1 MKPIHLAWSGLQ
13 SYREKQEID
22 FTMLCDAGVFGIFGP
37 TGSGK
42 STILDAMTLALYGK
56 VERASNGTQ
65 GILNHAENVVYVS
78 FTFELSHADGPRRY
92 RIDRQFKRASDVSV
106 NSTLCRLIEIH
117 LDRSHPFIHSESALF
132 DAANAKV
139 EQIVLADKAADVNIQ
154 VQQILGLTMQ
164 DFSRAVVLPQ
174 GKFAEFLA
182 LKGTDRRQMLQ
193 RLFHLEHYGDVLNAK
208 ISQRTKETDMT
219 MKQVAA
225 EQQGLGDAS
234 ELALQASKAQLAEAE
249 QLARQQRMLLE
260 QIMQQWE
267 EQKQIRSL
275 QQERLALEAQRSE
288 LSMHAVRVNQQEKQL
303 KSADQA
309 GRIHHFLQEW
319 EGANQQLLEIEAQL
333 EQKTQQFNAA
343 TKQNE
348 LFSEEHELRKAELI
362 SQDASLQVRMEQL
375 KQAMSLESD
384 IQRGR
389 LLENELLAKQT
400 HFKQQLAD
408 FVLELQKKQDIH
420 KRAMDKQ
427 NELNEELKKLDVKAE
442 FRQLLQ
448 SAMRD
453 KHRIE
458 ITQAQV
464 NEGSLQIHVQQQQ
477 INEEQSNLETF
488 SDLQK
493 SHHFRL
499 LQLLDLTEKA
509 MDSYYPAAQN
519 AERLPQHIMQ
529 VIERCKQAARAEETR
544 HMVDNLAHQL
554 QMGQPCPVCGSTEH
568 PTPAKGLVEESNNHL
583 HHSADMD
590 KLEQLHSQAQQL
602 RSNQQRLAMQWSDL
616 RQKLAE
622 ATQNAYSEA
631 AAASANAAAIKLPIL
646 ESDSTL
652 NDLTYK
658 MLEEDYQTT
667 AVQLQSVG
675 QKWQQLTDEMKKAIL
690 QKSEESQRLTEAGA
704 QIQAKQAVFNSLQS
718 KYELVEKE
726 LQQQIALWSA
736 NYKQLSFET
745 VQQEADKLS
754 EMDRIAEQ
762 LRGRLEQSI
771 PFIEMKWREIQEL
784 LLQNGE
790 IEKQIIQIETELKG
804 QQQLNKELL
813 NQFSARL
820 GTPFGEGVSLEG
832 LMNELEQLL
841 LHLRQNELNARQQK
855 EQFQTELQQL
865 NECYI
870 SLRQASESAK
880 QIALKTEKNWIEAI
894 AKTEFSDEH
903 EVKKALLSA
912 DTIFKWQAEVNQ
924 HREQSSLW
932 TAKWVEINDKLL
944 DRAISEQEWFIA
956 EGRLAEAR
964 AEDERVLQNRAK
976 AERDL
981 EQLQTKHSRWCEL
994 EEKGQ
999 SLKQLYADL
1008 IKLQTVLRG
1017 NAFVE
1022 YIAEEQLIQVSK
1034 VASERLGQL
1043 TRQRFALEVD
1053 SSGGFVIRD
1062 DANGGIKRPVG
1073 TLSGGETFLASLALA
1088 LALSAQIQLNGQYP
1102 LEFFFLDEGFGTLDP
1117 DLLETVVDALEKL
1130 HIDRLTVGVISHVP
1144 ELRARLPRK
1153 LIVQSA
1159 EPGGRGSQVFIES

>member
-65 GILNHAENVVYVS
+65 GILNHAENVVFVS

-208 ISQRTKETDMT
+208 ISQRTKDTEMT

-234 ELALQASKAQLAEAE
+234 ELALQAAKDQLVEAE
-249 QLARQQRMLLE
+249 QLAKQQRMLLE
-260 QIMQQWE
+260 QITLQWE
-267 EQKQIRSL
+267 EQKQIRSW

-288 LSMHAVRVNQQEKQL
+288 LSMHAVRVNQQEMQL

-319 EGANQQLLEIEAQL
+319 EAANQQLLEIEDQL
-333 EQKTQQFNAA
+333 EQKTQQYNVA

-348 LFSEEHELRKAELI
+348 RFSEEHELRKAELI
-362 SQDASLQVRMEQL
+362 SQDAPLQVRMEQL
-375 KQAMSLESD
+375 KQAMSLESE

-400 HFKQQLAD
+400 DFKQQLAN

-458 ITQAQV
+458 ITQAQL
-464 NEGSLQIHVQQQQ
+464 NEVSQQIHIQQQQ
-477 INEEQSNLETF
+477 LNEEQSNLETF
-488 SDLQK
+488 SAVQK

-499 LQLLDLTEKA
+499 LQLFDLTEKA
-509 MDSYYPAAQN
+509 MDSYYPTAQI

-529 VIERCKQAARAEETR
+529 VIERCKQAAKADETR
-544 HMVDNLAHQL
+544 YMVDNLAHQL

-568 PTPAKGLVEESNNHL
+568 PTPAKGLMEESNDHLNHA
-583 HHSADMD
+583 ADMD

-622 ATQNAYSEA
+622 AADNAYSEA
-631 AAASANAAAIKLPIL
+631 AAASANEAAIKLQVL

-652 NDLTYK
+652 NDLSYK
-658 MLEEDYQTT
+658 MLENDYQTT
-667 AVQLQSVG
+667 AVQLQSFG

-690 QKSEESQRLTEAGA
+690 QKNAESQRLTEAGA
-704 QIQAKQAVFNSLQS
+704 QIHAKQAVFNSLQS

-726 LQQQIALWSA
+726 LQQQIALWSS
-736 NYKQLSFET
+736 NYKQLSLET
-745 VQQEADKLS
+745 IQQEADKLS

-784 LLQNGE
+784 LQQNGE

-813 NQFSARL
+813 NQFSARI
-820 GTPFGEGVSLEG
+820 GTPLGEGDSLAD
-832 LMNELEQLL
+832 LMNEIEQLL

-865 NECYI
+865 NERYI
-870 SLRQASESAK
+870 SLRQASGSAK
-880 QIALKTEKNWIEAI
+880 QIALKTEKNWMEAI

-956 EGRLAEAR
+956 EGKLAEAR
-964 AEDERVLQNRAK
+964 SEDERVLQNRAK

-1022 YIAEEQLIQVSK
+1022 YIAEEQLIQVSR

-1117 DLLETVVDALEKL
+1117 DLLEIVVDSLEKL

-1144 ELRARLPRK
+1144 ELKARLPRK